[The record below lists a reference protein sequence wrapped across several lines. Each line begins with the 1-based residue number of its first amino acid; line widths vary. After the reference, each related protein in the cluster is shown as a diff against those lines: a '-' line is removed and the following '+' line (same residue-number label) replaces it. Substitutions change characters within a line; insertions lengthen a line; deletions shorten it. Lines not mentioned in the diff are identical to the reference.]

1 MKSLF
6 INKIKSIFYSGK
18 STRKTE
24 EGSAIVIAVLVM
36 LLLLAFVALAISRT
50 TVETISVSNDASE
63 TRTFSAAQASL
74 ELMTRNFSKIFDEK
88 LAPDQTDLNTKV
100 IAPKPSDIEG
110 ADEFENYE
118 FKQGIIQTD
127 KPKQV
132 TMTGGIYQGLNA
144 TRDEWELQ
152 ATATE
157 KSSGVQVELH
167 RQFFNNLIPI
177 FQFGIFYDDDLEV
190 HPGAR
195 FDFGGRVH
203 SNANLFSMTGSGTYF
218 DSRVSAV
225 GQIITDVS
233 RSGKKSAGKWGELT
247 YIKNASGKNVQ
258 LKYSNGSVTSDS
270 TLAEGSK
277 FFGDDMPV
285 LYRNKDWKKEKE
297 FFQGNLLAEQEP
309 LDLPLKIASKIDG
322 KALDYVEIIRRG
334 KNKGD
339 VYQKA
344 GASSVTVVTDSDADT
359 VITQKGRYYN
369 KEGIRISLAD
379 SKQKLPGCAEAT
391 GDCGIRLDEG
401 DGYLPLPMKKGSDIY
416 QATRFNAARF
426 RISGREIWIKVELVD
441 FNEGANKTDTTDV
454 TEQFLSLGITE
465 QAPIG
470 LIKDAPVTPTN
481 KAAGD
486 EQLLTA
492 ASPSSYDTSNTDSRS
507 IIKLQRFALE
517 NPFTLNSSSNRVYVS
532 FASNPA
538 GKYITET
545 TVNGRTYSIVN
556 ADERGKKYWQCKS
569 GLLAGVLYSVLCA
582 ANPNNTSYFNLITPT
597 TDKVDTDV
605 LTDTD
610 ANIYYS
616 YLSGSPAKVSRIAP
630 FPIKMFDSR
639 EGLYNMDN
647 ANDYKIGSTNCS
659 SGGNCNVPANGVM
672 SMVDIDIANL
682 KRFFDDEWKDWQ
694 VDGKAMIK
702 SADVPQNK
710 GWVLYISDR
719 RGDVDFDGE
728 YDMENVYTTDPLEVE
743 NTAAAFQK
751 AAEDINKN
759 NKLDTLYG
767 TEAPRYKNT
776 STNTDFVLLPERA
789 ATVDHRYYRRGV
801 RLINA
806 EKLPGNYNAGDASK
820 TRGFTV
826 ASENGVYVFGNYN
839 AESVDSTGNPTSYDK
854 YNPKG
859 AEDVPASIAA
869 DAVTILS
876 NEWQDSKSFRY
887 PFDANQRKPTGDTYL
902 RFAMLAGDA
911 TSSLAGTGIPNQG
924 GDEPNMSGGVH
935 NFKRFLE
942 VWSGRNLFYSGS
954 LINLF
959 NAHNNNGTMKS
970 SATVYNAPNR
980 NWVFNK
986 TFQDPNRLPPGTPY
1000 FQSIQL
1006 TGFQRVS
1013 D

>member
-1 MKSLF
+1 MKSLV
-6 INKIKSIFYSGK
+6 IDKIKSVFHSK
-18 STRKTE
+18 RSANNSEK
-24 EGSAIVIAVLVM
+24 GSAIVIAVLVM
-36 LLLLAFVALAISRT
+36 LLLLAFVALALSRT
-50 TVETISVSNDASE
+50 TAETMSVSNDASE

-100 IAPKPSDIEG
+100 IAPKPSDVEG
-110 ADEFENYE
+110 AEVFKDFDFE
-118 FKQGIIQTD
+118 QTISQTEE
-127 KPKQV
+127 PKQV
-132 TMTGGIYQGLNA
+132 TMAGGIYQGLNA
-144 TRDEWELQ
+144 TRDEWQIQ

-157 KSSGVQVELH
+157 KSTGVQVELH

-203 SNANLFSMTGSGTYF
+203 SNRNLFSMTGSGTYF

-247 YIKNASGKNVQ
+247 YIKNASGKDVQ

-270 TLAEGSK
+270 NLAEGSK
-277 FFGDDMPV
+277 FFGDDMPT
-285 LYRNKDWKKEKE
+285 LYRNKNWKTEQE
-297 FFQGNLLAEQEP
+297 AFQGNLLAEQKP
-309 LDLPLKIASKIDG
+309 LDLPLKIASEING
-322 KALDYVEIIRRG
+322 KKLDYIEIIKRG

-339 VYQKA
+339 VYQKE
-344 GASSVTVVTDSDADT
+344 GESTLTKVTDADVDT
-359 VITQKGRYYN
+359 LVTQKGRYYN

-379 SKQKLPGCAEAT
+379 SKKKLPGCADEPAN
-391 GDCGIRLDEG
+391 CGINLNENG
-401 DGYLPLPMKKGSDIY
+401 GYQPVKMVNGSNTY
-416 QATRFNAARF
+416 QASRVNGARLYAN
-426 RISGREIWIKVELVD
+426 SWIKVELVD
-441 FNEGANKTDTTDV
+441 FNASTNKITATDV
-454 TEQFLSLGITE
+454 TEQFLALGVTE
-465 QAPIG
+465 AAPVG
-470 LIKDAPVTPTN
+470 LIRNQPVDPPKVENNEEAIST
-481 KAAGD
+481 
-486 EQLLTA
+486 
-492 ASPSSYDTSNTDSRS
+492 SSDYDTSGRDSRS
-507 IIKLQRFALE
+507 IIKLQRYAIEGSFSY
-517 NPFTLNSSSNRVYVS
+517 NIDTSSNLTKNNYL
-532 FASNPA
+532 
-538 GKYITET
+538 TET
-545 TVNGRTYSIVN
+545 SLNGKTYSIVN
-556 ADERGKKYWQCKS
+556 ADEREKKKWVNEKICTKFNKF
-569 GLLAGVLYSVLCA
+569 GVC
-582 ANPNNTSYFNLITPT
+582 TSYKDNLILKPSDSTFT
-597 TDKVDTDV
+597 VVDDAV
-605 LTDTD
+605 AEYDNYKQFASLSLTQ
-610 ANIYYS
+610 NKI
-616 YLSGSPAKVSRIAP
+616 SRIVP

-639 EGLYNMDN
+639 EGLYNMGN
-647 ANDYKIGSTNCS
+647 ANDYKIGSTNCDNNS
-659 SGGNCNVPANGVM
+659 KGNCYVTANGVM
-672 SMVDIDIANL
+672 SMVDIDIKNL
-682 KRFFDDEWKDWQ
+682 KRFFDDEWKDWT
-694 VDGKAMIK
+694 IK
-702 SADVPQNK
+702 GANGDYKITEAKNVPQNK

-728 YDMENVYTTDPLEVE
+728 YDMENVYTSDPLEAE
-743 NTAAAFQK
+743 NSAAAFQK
-751 AAEDINKN
+751 EAEDVNKN
-759 NKLDTLYG
+759 GKLDALYG

-776 STNTDFVLLPERA
+776 LTNTDYVWLPERA
-789 ATVDHRYYRRGV
+789 ATVDHKYYRRGV
-801 RLINA
+801 RLING
-806 EKLPGNYNAGDASK
+806 EKLPGNYNASDSSK

-826 ASENGVYVFGNYN
+826 ASENGVYVYGNYN
-839 AESVDSTGNPTSYDK
+839 ASSVDSTGNPTSYDK

-924 GDEPNMSGGVH
+924 GDEQNMSGGVH

-986 TFQDPNRLPPGTPY
+986 TFQDPTRLPPGTPY